1 MGRCFMNFADDPP
14 SARWMP
20 LISEIPAV
28 QAHYEKCVLE
38 GTSHSLAEMFAW
50 QQPPGCMTDNVF
62 NEGRNGDQWGKGQE
76 WIGDKIRSHVLDVR
90 RRQDG
95 VFGEFRIGPQ
105 GKRIGTDIDADGPD
119 VLAQNARVNP

>member
-62 NEGRNGDQWGKGQE
+62 NEGRNGDQWGPGQA
-76 WIGDKIRSHVLDVR
+76 WIGDKYAQAAKDA
-90 RRQDG
+90 G
-95 VFGEFRIGPQ
+95 VSITGATYLHG
-105 GKRIGTDIDADGPD
+105 
-119 VLAQNARVNP
+119 LAAYP